1 MSSGRSS
8 SSRPAPRRRPGA
20 AVLTLAAGLVGSGLF
35 AQNALPPPP
44 ESLEATPTPA
54 PLPKPPGPKLS
65 TCPRCGYLCDPAWH
79 YCVACGWDMTRL
91 IGEAEES
98 RLQAIAR
105 ASMGVIVGGRRN
117 RFSTAFPF
125 GGPGL
130 WLTNARFLIG
140 ADESK
145 LRVRSYNNREY
156 PASIVGYDLPSGV
169 GVLKADIPA
178 VPSIQVAQTVPAP
191 PESSW
196 AVCFPVV
203 FEDDV
208 VRYLPVSLHRG
219 HLTATGQAGTFQ
231 VSFEN
236 LLRTDH
242 SIEDGCS
249 GGPLVDSRGR
259 IAGMILGSP
268 DDGITYALPLDGL
281 QDIVA
286 SLVRH
291 EQPVRPFFGIGLSA
305 PDERRRAKF
314 GLDGGA
320 GQPLISYLIPGSHSV
335 QAGLRP
341 GDLLLQVGGEK
352 ITTIWEAGKR
362 LLAAPPGGA
371 GVTLMVA
378 RGNTETRVTVT
389 PAKRPERVMLDPID
403 ELQETLEVNLKEV
416 TTGPGAQQGLVV
428 TNMVR
433 GGRGEKGHY
442 KDGDIITAVDKKS
455 VKTFATFD
463 ETIRTKFKEIFADGP
478 VSDKRFASSYV
489 VTLEVRKEGDEKVTR
504 DYVNLFPDFLA
515 PPVY

>member
-1 MSSGRSS
+1 M
-8 SSRPAPRRRPGA
+8 ALLTIGA
-20 AVLTLAAGLVGSGLF
+20 ILFGGVLF
-35 AQNALPPPP
+35 AQVALPPPP
-44 ESLEATPTPA
+44 ESLEPTPTPTPA
-54 PLPKPPGPKLS
+54 AKSAGPKLM

-79 YCVACGWDMTRL
+79 YCIACGWDMTRL
-91 IGEAEES
+91 IGEAEEN

-105 ASMGVIVGGRRN
+105 AAMGVIVGGRRN

-125 GGPGL
+125 GGSGL
-130 WLTNARFLIG
+130 FLTNARFLIG
-140 ADESK
+140 ADETK

-169 GVLKADIPA
+169 GVLKAA
-178 VPSIQVAQTVPAP
+178 VPSVPPIQLAPAAPAP
-191 PESSW
+191 SEATW
-196 AVCFPVV
+196 AVCFPIL

-208 VRYLPVSLHRG
+208 VQYLPVSLHRG

-281 QDIVA
+281 QEIVA
-286 SLVRH
+286 SLDRH
-291 EQPVRPFFGIGLSA
+291 EQPVRPFFGIGLSS

-314 GLDGGA
+314 GLDSGSS
-320 GQPLISYLIPGSHSV
+320 QPVIAYLIPGSPSV

-341 GDLLLQVGGEK
+341 GDLLLEVGGDK
-352 ITTIWEAGKR
+352 IATVWEAGKR

-371 GVTLMVA
+371 GVSLTVA
-378 RGNTETRVTVT
+378 RGGAETRVTVK
-389 PAKRPERVMLDPID
+389 PVKRPERVMLDPID
-403 ELQETLEVNLKEV
+403 ELQETLEANLKEV
-416 TTGPGAQQGLVV
+416 ATGAGGQQGLVV
-428 TNMVR
+428 TDLVR
-433 GGRGEKGHY
+433 GGRGEREHY

-455 VKTFATFD
+455 VKTFLGFD
-463 ETIRTKFKEIFADGP
+463 ETIRTKFKDMFADGS
-478 VSDKRFASSYV
+478 VSDRRFASSYF

-504 DYVNLFPDFLA
+504 DYINLFPDFLA

>member
-1 MSSGRSS
+1 
-8 SSRPAPRRRPGA
+8 
-20 AVLTLAAGLVGSGLF
+20 VVVTLAACCVGSGLF
-35 AQNALPPPP
+35 AQQALPPPP

-54 PLPKPPGPKLS
+54 PVPKSSGPKLL

-117 RFSTAFPF
+117 RYSTAFPF

-314 GLDGGA
+314 GLDAGA
-320 GQPLISYLIPGSHSV
+320 GKPVISYLIPGSPSV

-341 GDLLLQVGGEK
+341 GDLLLQVIFQIAENTR
-352 ITTIWEAGKR
+352 IGKQ
-362 LLAAPPGGA
+362 
-371 GVTLMVA
+371 
-378 RGNTETRVTVT
+378 
-389 PAKRPERVMLDPID
+389 PAQL
-403 ELQETLEVNLKEV
+403 
-416 TTGPGAQQGLVV
+416 
-428 TNMVR
+428 
-433 GGRGEKGHY
+433 
-442 KDGDIITAVDKKS
+442 
-455 VKTFATFD
+455 
-463 ETIRTKFKEIFADGP
+463 
-478 VSDKRFASSYV
+478 
-489 VTLEVRKEGDEKVTR
+489 
-504 DYVNLFPDFLA
+504 
-515 PPVY
+515 